1 MGQME
6 LFGIFISTLLILAAG
21 IVANVSDVTFFL
33 NFSFL
38 TLNRTKNVSLPL
50 KIKQGILT

>member
-21 IVANVSDVTFFL
+21 IGANVSDVTFL
-33 NFSFL
+33 ENFCFL
-38 TLNRTKNVSLPL
+38 TLNRTKMCLFHL
-50 KIKQGILT
+50 K